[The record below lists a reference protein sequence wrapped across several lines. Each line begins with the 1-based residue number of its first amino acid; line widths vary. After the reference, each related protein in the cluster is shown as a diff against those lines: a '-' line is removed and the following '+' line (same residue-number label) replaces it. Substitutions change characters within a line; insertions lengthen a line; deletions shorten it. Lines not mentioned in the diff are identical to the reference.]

1 MAAMITGLLIAGV
14 GAAGVGY
21 LMVAPP
27 VDIIRQQVSAP
38 LGMGGEPLVTMAGLD
53 ASVKLWPMLQRQIS
67 VERLVLRQP
76 VFDLR
81 VDKTGK
87 RSWDFAAF
95 DEPLQSSVRY
105 AQAGPPKGTATD
117 LPDAVKDFMDNA
129 SDPANPSPHMKAKL
143 ARLEELTLGDVRIEG
158 GTFIYADQRTGAA
171 QQVSAVDARVG
182 LKSLASPLDATGK
195 LVFDGQPFDFDVKL
209 ASMKAILEDRP
220 AKLAVTVKGLPIDLR
235 YDGTITIR
243 AGVEA
248 EGDVTAKGPSL
259 RALTHMLGHDLPPAD
274 GFGAVALSGK
284 LKALDKTLTLTD
296 ANLGLDGAT
305 ATGSVL
311 LDTSGARPRI
321 NANLKISALDLNR
334 YTLAAG
340 TSVAK
345 APLKRPVAAA
355 SQAPP
360 NSASTAPGAPAIPA
374 APAAKSIE
382 ELING
387 PQVKGYTKRAGWSE
401 ERVPLDALGEFDAD
415 AKISVGKLHFH
426 DVKVGPSA
434 VTVALKAKVLKLT
447 FDDVQLYDGRGK
459 GFIQIDANP
468 AAPVVGANF
477 SVDGVAAQALLKDVA
492 DFELLAGAGRLTV
505 AVGAQGAS
513 ESELVQTANGKAD
526 FAFTNGA
533 IVGYN
538 IPGAIR
544 GLTQGKFSGFGKVAT
559 DKTDFSELAAS
570 FTIANGVATNQ
581 DLRFV
586 GALPGQTVNYV
597 VKPKLVASLQG
608 QGGTDA
614 LAGIEVPII
623 IKGPWASPDITPDVN
638 AILKDPS
645 KVIEAAKEIGKQ
657 FEKGGGKDIGK
668 AVKDLLGKDDGK
680 GGEEIDG
687 KKVKKLL
694 DGLFR

>member
-1 MAAMITGLLIAGV
+1 L
-14 GAAGVGY
+14 
-21 LMVAPP
+21 
-27 VDIIRQQVSAP
+27 
-38 LGMGGEPLVTMAGLD
+38 
-53 ASVKLWPMLQRQIS
+53 
-67 VERLVLRQP
+67 
-76 VFDLR
+76 
-81 VDKTGK
+81 
-87 RSWDFAAF
+87 
-95 DEPLQSSVRY
+95 
-105 AQAGPPKGTATD
+105 
-117 LPDAVKDFMDNA
+117 
-129 SDPANPSPHMKAKL
+129 
-143 ARLEELTLGDVRIEG
+143 
-158 GTFIYADQRTGAA
+158 
-171 QQVSAVDARVG
+171 
-182 LKSLASPLDATGK
+182 
-195 LVFDGQPFDFDVKL
+195 PFDFDVKL

-220 AKLAVTVKGLPIDLR
+220 AKLAVTLKGLPIDLR
-235 YDGTITIR
+235 YDGIVTVR
-243 AGVEA
+243 ANVDA
-248 EGDVTAKGPSL
+248 EGNLTAKGPSL
-259 RALTHMLGHDLPPAD
+259 RALTHMLGHELPSAD
-274 GFGAVALSGK
+274 GFGAVSLSGK
-284 LKALDKTLTLTD
+284 LKALDKTITLTD
-296 ANLGLDGAT
+296 ANLSLDGST
-305 ATGSVL
+305 ATGTLL

-321 NANLKISALDLNR
+321 NANLKINELDLNR

-340 TSVAK
+340 TTVAK
-345 APLKRPVAAA
+345 APVKRPVGSTPQAQPTAAPT
-355 SQAPP
+355 SSP
-360 NSASTAPGAPAIPA
+360 TAPATPP
-374 APAAKSIE
+374 AKSIE

-401 ERVPLDALGEFDAD
+401 ERIPLEALGEFDAD

-426 DVKVGPSA
+426 DVKVGQSA
-434 VTVALKAKVLKLT
+434 VTVALKSKVLKLT
-447 FDDVQLYDGRGK
+447 FDDVQLYDGHGK
-459 GFIQIDANP
+459 GFVQIDANP
-468 AAPVVGANF
+468 ASPVVGANL

-492 DFELLAGAGRLTV
+492 DFDLLAGAGRLTV

-513 ESELVQTANGKAD
+513 ESQLVQTANGKAD

-538 IPGAIR
+538 IPGTIR

-581 DLRFV
+581 DMRFV
-586 GALPGQTVNYV
+586 GPLLRVTGAGQIALPGQTVDYV

-623 IKGPWASPDITPDVN
+623 IKGPWASPDIAPDVN

-668 AVKDLLGKDDGK
+668 AVKDLLGKEDGK